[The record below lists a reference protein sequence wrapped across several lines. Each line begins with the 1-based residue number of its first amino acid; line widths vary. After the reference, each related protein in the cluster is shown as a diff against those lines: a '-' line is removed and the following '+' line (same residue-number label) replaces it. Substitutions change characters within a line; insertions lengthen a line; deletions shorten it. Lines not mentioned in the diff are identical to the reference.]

1 MTVSLPTQ
9 FLVPVES
16 KWIIQALNEFSSGKA
31 KLYFGTDSGS
41 FRTKDMHLVKTILF
55 NINGDDD
62 VSFKTDLIDFTD
74 EAPCMEE
81 RLHGES
87 ATMYKFYYSFYNLTQ
102 LPKPIPLSSLRYDR
116 TGNLVTAVRGC
127 YIVRS

>member
-16 KWIIQALNEFSSGKA
+16 KWIIQALDEFSSGKA

-74 EAPCMEE
+74 EAPCME
-81 RLHGES
+81 RDYTANRPQCISFIIAFIILHS
-87 ATMYKFYYSFYNLTQ
+87 YPNQYLSRHCATTEPATL
-102 LPKPIPLSSLRYDR
+102 
-116 TGNLVTAVRGC
+116 
-127 YIVRS
+127 